1 MAACPVDRCGMMSE
15 PGQPRAGAHAMDK
28 KAKNPKKLKTAK
40 PKGAS
45 KPA

>member
-1 MAACPVDRCGMMSE
+1 MMGG
-15 PGQPRAGAHAMDK
+15 PGRTAAGARAMDK

-40 PKGAS
+40 PKGAA